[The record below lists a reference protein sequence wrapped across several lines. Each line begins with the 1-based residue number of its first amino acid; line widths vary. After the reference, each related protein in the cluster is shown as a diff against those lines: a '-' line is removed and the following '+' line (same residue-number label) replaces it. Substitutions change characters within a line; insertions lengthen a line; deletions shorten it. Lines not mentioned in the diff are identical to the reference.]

1 MQTAQILWKTDDF
14 GNTVPTSTAF
24 DDVYFSHA
32 HGLSES
38 CYVFGDGNGLTQR
51 FANALKNNENFTIC
65 ETGFGTGLNFLMA
78 CELWATLASQYPNS
92 TARLH
97 FISTEKFPLN
107 HNDLQ
112 KALEVWQGSEILS
125 LFINELID
133 NYPFAI
139 IGCHRRNFRHN
150 ISLDLWLGDA
160 SDSLTTLA
168 HQPHAPKVHAWFLD
182 GFAPAK
188 NSELWS
194 PAIFDAIATL
204 STTGTTLATFTS
216 AGTVKRELIRIG
228 ARVKKIKGFGR
239 KREMLTAYFDTAFD
253 TNNKLKSW
261 HNLHGR
267 IAIRP
272 YEPNVNFAPFLKF
285 YPVHFKPTT
294 PKTALIIGCG
304 IAGLMSAYALAV
316 RGVKVTIID
325 KTAPL
330 AGASGNPKALFSP
343 KLTDIS
349 TAQTNLSLISFL
361 YAHHLYDKFNKL
373 SDNEILSQTG
383 VLDFMLPTQKSNDK
397 LRSLI
402 APYPA
407 DFIQECLDKAVDG
420 VFSDDFTLKFKAM
433 LPSAGLIDTHQLA
446 QFVLSQPNIRFKQG
460 EIINLQTPCFDGVD
474 YDVAV
479 ICAGF
484 ESHLVNGTIF
494 NCRKIRGQVSWL
506 NDDTIINKFNTL
518 QASVKYD
525 GYACAFDGTFLFG
538 ASFVRNDTKTDIRLD
553 EHAFNLDKL
562 SSALPSLAN
571 TIKINDLQ
579 GRSSIRGQTPD
590 YHPIVGQIGERMFVN
605 TGYGSKGYSFAPL
618 CGELIAGLMFD
629 ECLPISNELFA
640 KLSPLR
646 VRLQTPIDEN
656 F

>member
-38 CYVFGDGNGLTQR
+38 RYVFGDGNGLTER
-51 FANALKNNENFTIC
+51 FATALQNNEHFTIC

-78 CELWATLASQYPNS
+78 CELWATLASQYPDS

-97 FISTEKFPLN
+97 FISTEKFPLSRS
-107 HNDLQ
+107 DLQ
-112 KALEVWQGSEILS
+112 QALAVWQGQGSEVLS
-125 LFINELID
+125 FFINQLI
-133 NYPFAI
+133 NHYPLALV
-139 IGCHRRNFRHN
+139 GCHRRNFSHN

-160 SDSLTTLA
+160 KNSLTALA
-168 HQPHAPKVHAWFLD
+168 HQPHAPKIDAWFLD
-182 GFAPAK
+182 GFAPSK

-194 PAIFDAIATL
+194 SAIFDAITKP
-204 STTGTTLATFTS
+204 SKTGTTLATFTS
-216 AGTVKRELIRIG
+216 AGAVKRELIRIG
-228 ARVKKIKGFGR
+228 ATVKKIKGFGR
-239 KREMLTAYFDTAFD
+239 KREMLTAQFDT
-253 TNNKLKSW
+253 LPP
-261 HNLHGR
+261 
-267 IAIRP
+267 I
-272 YEPNVNFAPFLKF
+272 NF
-285 YPVHFKPTT
+285 HT
-294 PKTALIIGCG
+294 PKTALIVGCG
-304 IAGLMSAYALAV
+304 VAGLLTAYALAV
-316 RGVKVTIID
+316 RGVEVTIID

-330 AGASGNPKALFSP
+330 AGASGNPKALLSP
-343 KLTDIS
+343 KLTSID
-349 TAQTNLSLISFL
+349 TAPANLSLISFL

-373 SDNEILSQTG
+373 SNSEILSQTG

-407 DFIQECLDKAVDG
+407 EFIQEYPDKDLDDA
-420 VFSDDFTLKFKAM
+420 FSDDFTLKFKAM
-433 LPSAGLIDTHQLA
+433 LPSAGLVDTHQLA
-446 QFVLSQPNIRFKQG
+446 KFILSHSNISFKQG
-460 EIINLQTPCFDGVD
+460 ESVKLQTPCFDGIE

-484 ESHLVNGTIF
+484 ESHLVNNSIF

-506 NDDTIINKFNTL
+506 NDDTIVKKFKQLKN
-518 QASVKYD
+518 SIKYD

-538 ASFVRNDTKTDIRLD
+538 ASFVRNNTKTDIRLD

-571 TIKINDLQ
+571 AIKINNLQ
-579 GRSSIRGQTPD
+579 GRASIRGQTPD
-590 YHPIVGQIGERMFVN
+590 YHPIVGQIGERMFIN

-618 CGELIAGLMFD
+618 CGELVAGLMFG

-640 KLSPLR
+640 KLSPHR